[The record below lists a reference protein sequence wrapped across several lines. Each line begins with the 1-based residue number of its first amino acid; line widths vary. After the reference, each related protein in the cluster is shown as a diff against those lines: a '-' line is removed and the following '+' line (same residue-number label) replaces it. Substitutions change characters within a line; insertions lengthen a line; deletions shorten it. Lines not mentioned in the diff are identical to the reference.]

1 MVQEDQ
7 DVCQRQVDQLAKA
20 LKTCYETP
28 SSPPISGFLKR
39 DLARGK
45 PKNIYTFARVI
56 QERLWAVNFDILQCT
71 LISTNNITTFDF
83 VEGRNL
89 KKKWRSNG
97 PMPIGHHLKKLP
109 YSSKKLGLERTHF
122 LGLYV
127 DEF

>member
-7 DVCQRQVDQLAKA
+7 DICQRQVDQLAKA

-45 PKNIYTFARVI
+45 PKNTYTFARVI
-56 QERLWAVNFDILQCT
+56 QERLWVVNFDILQCT

-89 KKKWRSNG
+89 KKKMAFQWPNANWASFKKATVFFKE
-97 PMPIGHHLKKLP
+97 IGVRADPLF
-109 YSSKKLGLERTHF
+109 GA
-122 LGLYV
+122 V
-127 DEF
+127 C